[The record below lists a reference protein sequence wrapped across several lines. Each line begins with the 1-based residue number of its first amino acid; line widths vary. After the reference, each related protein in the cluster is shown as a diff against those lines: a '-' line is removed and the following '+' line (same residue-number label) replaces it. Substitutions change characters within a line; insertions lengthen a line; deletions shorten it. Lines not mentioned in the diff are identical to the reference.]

1 MWHLFRHSAKKVK
14 QFIFFLIIHFAQ
26 FVQCW
31 FGPKRCFAAA
41 ELGRVAAAGQTMG
54 RAAFVV
60 TAGLLRTMGRAEFVV
75 PAGIL
80 RTMGRAAFVV
90 TAGILRT
97 MGRAASP
104 VNAQCHPRSSS
115 HQSHSWLSSVVV
127 VERFAS
133 GCAAVADWGSS
144 TAPDRLGKHSRFA

>member
-14 QFIFFLIIHFAQ
+14 QFIYFLIIHFAQ
-26 FVQCW
+26 FVLCW

-54 RAAFVV
+54 RV
-60 TAGLLRTMGRAEFVV
+60 
-75 PAGIL
+75 
-80 RTMGRAAFVV
+80 AFVV

-97 MGRAASP
+97 MGCAASP

-115 HQSHSWLSSVVV
+115 HQSHSWLSSAVV

-133 GCAAVADWGSS
+133 DCAAVADWGSS